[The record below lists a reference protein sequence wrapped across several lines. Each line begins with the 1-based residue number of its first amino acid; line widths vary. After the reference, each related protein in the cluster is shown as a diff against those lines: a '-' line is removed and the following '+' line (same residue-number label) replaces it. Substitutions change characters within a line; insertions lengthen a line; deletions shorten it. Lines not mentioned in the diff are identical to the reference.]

1 MSSQTDL
8 YQERVVPFT
17 AGDGFQLN
25 LINIQGQE
33 PAPKG
38 PVILVHGA
46 GVRANLFRA
55 PAPTTIVDYLIANG
69 YDVWLLNWRAS
80 IEFEPNPWTLDR
92 AAVYD
97 HPEAVKTVVKETGW
111 EDVKAIIHCQGST
124 SFMMSAMAGLV
135 PQVKTIVTNA
145 VSLHPVVPPWSH
157 FKLNFMIPIF
167 SRMTD
172 YLNPQWGIEKPPNL
186 AARGISLMT
195 KLFHHE
201 CENAVC
207 KQVSIT
213 YGAGFPALWRHEN
226 ITEEIHEWL
235 KKEFAEVPLAFF
247 RQIAECVRKGHLV
260 AVEGHKQ
267 LPEDFIA
274 QPPETDAR
282 FSFFAGEKNQCFLAK
297 SQVESYEYFNGFR
310 KNYHTLHVLPQYSHL
325 DVFWGKKAV
334 EETYPLILAE
344 LDLPAN

>member
-1 MSSQTDL
+1 MTSHPHE

-25 LINIQGQE
+25 LINVRGQE
-33 PAPKG
+33 PGSKG
-38 PVILVHGA
+38 PVVLVHGA

-55 PAPTTIVDYLIANG
+55 PARTTIVDYLIQNG

-80 IEFEPNPWTLDR
+80 IEFEPNTWTLDK
-92 AAVYD
+92 AALYD
-97 HPEAVKTVVKETGW
+97 HPEAIKTVAKETGSD
-111 EDVKAIIHCQGST
+111 EIKAIIHCQGST

-145 VSLHPVVPPWSH
+145 VSLHPVVPPWSV
-157 FKLNFMIPIF
+157 FKLNFMVPIF
-167 SRMTD
+167 SSMTE
-172 YLNPQWGIEKPPNL
+172 YLNPRWGIEKSSNL
-186 AARGISLMT
+186 AAKGVSLMT

-226 ITEEIHEWL
+226 ITEETHEWL
-235 KKEFAEVPLAFF
+235 KHEFAEVPIAFF
-247 RQIAECVRKGHLV
+247 RQIAKCVRRGNLV
-260 AVEGHKQ
+260 SVEGHKQ
-267 LPEDFIA
+267 LPADFVA
-274 QPPETDAR
+274 QPPQTDAR
-282 FSFFAGEKNQCFLAK
+282 FAFFAGEKNQCFLAK
-297 SQVESYEYFNGFR
+297 SQVESYEYFNKLR
-310 KNYHTLHVLPQYSHL
+310 KNYHALHVLPQYSHL

-334 EETYPLILAE
+334 EETYPLILKE
-344 LDLPAN
+344 LDTPVN

>member
-1 MSSQTDL
+1 MSSQSHA
-8 YQERVVPFT
+8 YKERVVPFA

-25 LINIQGQE
+25 LINIQGQQ

-38 PVILVHGA
+38 PVMLVHGA

-55 PAPTTIVDYLIANG
+55 PAATTIVDYLVENG

-111 EDVKAIIHCQGST
+111 EDIKAIIHCQGST

-145 VSLHPVVPPWSH
+145 VSLHTVVPAWSE
-157 FKLNFMIPIF
+157 FKLNFMIPLF

-172 YLNPQWGIEKPPNL
+172 YLNPQWGIEKSPNL
-186 AARGISLMT
+186 AAQCVTLMT

-226 ITEEIHEWL
+226 ITEETHEWL
-235 KKEFAEVPLAFF
+235 KHEFAEVPLAFF

-260 AVEGHKQ
+260 SVDGNRQ
-267 LPEDFIA
+267 LPKDFTA

-282 FSFFAGEKNQCFLAK
+282 FAFFAGEKNQCFLAK
-297 SQVESYEYFNGFR
+297 GQSESYEYFNRFR
-310 KNYHTLHVLPQYSHL
+310 KNYHALHVLPEYSHL

-344 LDLPAN
+344 LDTSAG